1 MLLHGGNFGED
12 VLDFSVN
19 TNPCVTNEM
28 MSELLEKHGEKA
40 LIYPEIDGN
49 SLLDML
55 CENTGIEPD
64 RMVLGNGA
72 IDCLYRAMAALKPK
86 TAVIV
91 EPTFSEYRR
100 SLELVGCD
108 VYSLPYDVHKSEE
121 ENELNLIGTLDKV
134 KADLVVLCNPNNPTG
149 HLYTQAFIDEL
160 LRRQRIH
167 KGYLMVDESFRF
179 FEDIPSVYHK
189 DAWNL
194 IVLTSLTKYYGI
206 PGLRIGYLT
215 TNHSLVEAIK
225 KREMPWNINGV
236 VLAVTKDL
244 LKDKALK
251 TSTKNWYKEEKAY
264 LHERL
269 SQLEGVEVLPTN
281 ANYFLCYC
289 EDKTG
294 TEINEVL
301 LEGSQ
306 AMGVRNCASF
316 TGLGDHDIRIGLRDH
331 QANEMLMD
339 ALETMLIV
347 RGHKDGSNN
356 LCNRWCQKW

>member
-1 MLLHGGNFGED
+1 MLIHGGNFGEG

-19 TNPCVTNEM
+19 TNPCVTKEM
-28 MSELLEKHGEKA
+28 MSKLLKKHGEKA
-40 LIYPEIDGN
+40 LVYPEINGN
-49 SLLDML
+49 SLLEII

-86 TAVIV
+86 TAVII

-100 SLELVGCD
+100 ALELVGCD

-121 ENELNLIGTLDKV
+121 ENQQNLMGTLDKV

-149 HLYTQAFIDEL
+149 HLYTQDFMTEL
-160 LRRQRIH
+160 LNRQRTH

-179 FEDIPSVYHK
+179 FEDIPSVYQK
-189 DAWNL
+189 EAWNL

-215 TNHSLVEAIK
+215 TNYSLVEAIK
-225 KREMPWNINGV
+225 KCEMPWNINGV
-236 VLAVTKDL
+236 VLAVTKEL
-244 LKDKALK
+244 LKDKALMA
-251 TSTKNWYKEEKAY
+251 STENWYKEEKAY
-264 LHERL
+264 LLERL
-269 SQLEGVEVLPTN
+269 NQLEGVKVLTSN

-294 TEINEVL
+294 TEINALL
-301 LEGSQ
+301 LEQSQ
-306 AMGVRNCASF
+306 PMGVRNCSSF
-316 TGLGDHDIRIGLRDH
+316 TGLGDAYIRIGLKDH
-331 QANEMLMD
+331 KANELLMD
-339 ALETMLIV
+339 ALESIFNKT
-347 RGHKDGSNN
+347 GA
-356 LCNRWCQKW
+356 